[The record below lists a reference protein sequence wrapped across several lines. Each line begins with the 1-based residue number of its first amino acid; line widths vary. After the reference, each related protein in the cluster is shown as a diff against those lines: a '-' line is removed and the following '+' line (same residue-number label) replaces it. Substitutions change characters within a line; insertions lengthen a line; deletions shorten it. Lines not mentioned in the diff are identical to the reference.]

1 MQELDLLILGAGWT
15 STFLI
20 PLLQAKHLSFAATT
34 RDGHDVANTKT
45 LAWTF
50 DPSEELPTSQKNQ
63 FSPLPL
69 AKHILVTFPLKDK
82 GQSETLVRGYER
94 AHGQKAQDVR
104 FIQLGST
111 GIWQIPQ
118 KTLWVS
124 RRSPYDTTNSRAI
137 AEDEL
142 LGLGGCVLNLA
153 GLWGGARDPKT
164 WVGRVAKT
172 KEDVKGKKSL
182 HMVHGLDV
190 ARAIVAVMGQ
200 WEQAAAGQRWMLTD
214 TFVYDWWSLMA
225 GWADVASKDEDAADR
240 APMEQAQWVFE
251 LMKEEKV
258 WALPRILGYAW
269 LGAVEGEDL
278 SSAKLTVLLR
288 RLRTAEVDEW
298 LKVAFCLIATRTRLH
313 PG

>member
-50 DPSEELPTSQKNQ
+50 DPSKELPTSEENQ

-82 GQSETLVRGYER
+82 GPSETLVRGYER

-111 GIWQIPQ
+111 GIWQISQ

-124 RRSPYDTTNSRAI
+124 RRSPYDTTNARAI

-172 KEDVKGKKSL
+172 REDVKGKTSL

-200 WEQAAAGQRWMLTD
+200 WEKAAGKRWMLTD
-214 TFVYDWWSLMA
+214 GFVYDWWSLMA
-225 GWADVASKDEDAADR
+225 GWADAESKDDDATDR
-240 APMEQAQWVFE
+240 EPMQQAQWVFE

-258 WALPRILGYAW
+258 WALPRS
-269 LGAVEGEDL
+269 EDL
-278 SSAKLTVLLR
+278 SLSVVTLR
-288 RLRTAEVDEW
+288 RDAILALW
-298 LKVAFCLIATRTRLH
+298 QK
-313 PG
+313 